1 MGHGNVRHPP
11 LPDPAAN
18 RLDEGILVRA
28 FLIPRQVEGVVG
40 DVTPPK
46 PDTGQVVIAVMRA
59 GICGTD
65 VSIFHR
71 DDERAGYPHSPPR
84 PLRPGHEW
92 SGRVV
97 ELGGGVPD
105 EWLGRR
111 VTGDTM
117 IGCNHCARC
126 ADGRQHVCEERVE
139 VGVRGDW
146 PGALAE
152 QLVMPLRSLYELPD
166 AVSDEAGAMVEPGAN
181 AYRAVAAAGIRPGF
195 PVLVA
200 GPGTIGLLCMLHAL
214 ALDADVHV
222 LGVDADALGLATS
235 LGAHGAWTAEN
246 LPDLPWDAIINAT
259 DDATMPQ
266 RAFELVEPGRR
277 VVLIGSGHAP
287 ATIDSRMLMGK
298 DVTAVGIL
306 GGSAGLAP
314 TIAAYAS
321 GAVDPTPLIAQT
333 IGLDGVAN
341 ALSGQA
347 SRPGGRP
354 KILVDPHR

>member
-1 MGHGNVRHPP
+1 
-11 LPDPAAN
+11 
-18 RLDEGILVRA
+18 VRA
-28 FLIPRQVEGVVG
+28 FLIPSRGVGVVG
-40 DVTPPK
+40 DVVPPTAGT
-46 PDTGQVVIAVMRA
+46 DQVVIDVLRA

-71 DDERAGYPHSPPR
+71 DDERAGDTRTHR

-92 SGRVV
+92 SGRIVDI
-97 ELGGGVPD
+97 GDGVPD

-117 IGCNHCARC
+117 IGCDHCVRC
-126 ADGRQHVCEERVE
+126 ADGRHHACEERFE
-139 VGVRGDW
+139 VGVRGGW

-152 QLVMPLRSLYELPD
+152 QLVMPIRSLHELPD

-181 AYRAVAAAGIRPGF
+181 AYRAVAAAAIRPGF
-195 PVLVA
+195 RVLVA
-200 GPGTIGLLCMLHAL
+200 GPGTIGLLCVLHTL
-214 ALDADVHV
+214 ARGAEVHV
-222 LGVDADALGLATS
+222 LGVDDAALELAAS
-235 LGAHGAWTAEN
+235 LGALGAWTAAS
-246 LPDLPWDAIINAT
+246 LPELPWDAVINAT
-259 DDATMPQ
+259 DDATVPR

-277 VVLIGSGHAP
+277 VVLIGSAHAP
-287 ATIDSRMLMGK
+287 ATIDARILVGK
-298 DVTAVGIL
+298 DVTAIGIL

-321 GAVDPTPLIAQT
+321 GSVDPTPLIAQT

-341 ALSGQA
+341 ALSGHA

-354 KILVDPHR
+354 KTLVDPRR

>member
-1 MGHGNVRHPP
+1 MK
-11 LPDPAAN
+11 
-18 RLDEGILVRA
+18 A
-28 FLIPRQVEGVVG
+28 FLIPSKGVGVVG
-40 DVTPPK
+40 DVAPPR
-46 PDTGQVVIAVMRA
+46 PDAGQVVVDVLRA

-71 DDERAGYPHSPPR
+71 DDSQTGPPRTPR

-97 ELGGGVPD
+97 EVGDGVPD

-117 IGCNHCARC
+117 IGCDHCARC
-126 ADGRQHVCEERVE
+126 ADGRHHVCDERFE
-139 VGVRGDW
+139 IGVRGDW

-152 QLVMPLRSLYELPD
+152 QLIVPLRSLYGLPD
-166 AVSDEAGAMVEPGAN
+166 SVSDEAGALVEPGAN
-181 AYRAVAAAGIRPGF
+181 AYRAVAAAAIRAGF

-200 GPGTIGLLCMLHAL
+200 GPGTIGLLCLLHAL
-214 ALDADVHV
+214 ALDAEVHV
-222 LGVDADALGLATS
+222 LGVDAAALGLATR
-235 LGAHGAWTAEN
+235 LGAHGTWTADN
-246 LPDLPWDAIINAT
+246 LPDLHWDALINAT
-259 DDATMPQ
+259 DDATMPR

-287 ATIDSRMLMGK
+287 ATVDTRMLMGK

-321 GAVDPTPLIAQT
+321 GAVDPTPLIART
-333 IGLDGVAN
+333 IGLDGIAN
-341 ALSGQA
+341 ALSGQT

-354 KILVDPHR
+354 KTLVDPHR

>member
-1 MGHGNVRHPP
+1 VK
-11 LPDPAAN
+11 
-18 RLDEGILVRA
+18 A
-28 FLIPRQVEGVVG
+28 FLVPGPGRGVVDEVAG
-40 DVTPPK
+40 PTA
-46 PDTGQVVIAVMRA
+46 DTGQVVIDVLRA

-71 DDERAGYPHSPPR
+71 EDDGRHPRAHR
-84 PLRPGHEW
+84 PFRPGHEW

-97 ELGGGVPD
+97 DLGPDVPP

-117 IGCNHCARC
+117 IGCDHCARC
-126 ADGRQHVCEERVE
+126 ADGRHHVCEERFE

-152 QLVMPLRSLYELPD
+152 QLIMPTRSLYPLPD

-195 PVLVA
+195 RVLVA
-200 GPGTIGLLCMLHAL
+200 GPGTIGLLCVLHAL
-214 ALDADVHV
+214 TFDAEVHV
-222 LGVDADALGLATS
+222 LGIDASALDLAAR
-235 LGAHGAWTAEN
+235 LGAHGAWTAET
-246 LPDLPWDAIINAT
+246 LPDLPWDAVINAT
-259 DDATMPQ
+259 DDAAMPQ

-306 GGSAGLAP
+306 GGSAGLAA

-321 GAVDPTPLIAQT
+321 GGVDPTPLIART
-333 IGLDGVAN
+333 IGLDGVAD

-347 SRPGGRP
+347 PRPGGRP
-354 KILVDPHR
+354 KTLVDPRQ